1 MKNLI
6 YKKFNIL
13 EIVLILS
20 PIIDILTSV
29 SQRTLNI
36 DISLGLIIRS
46 FLLFFMTMFTLIK
59 SSYKYKKITIT
70 YLAMFILYSI
80 FFIVNVYIN
89 KGSSCILA
97 EAKGLI
103 KAFYFPIC
111 IITLLNYVETKDYK
125 IDLKLLFFVM
135 STSVSVNGRATV
147 SIKFKLDGK
156 IIFLTEYPFNL
167 YLHSLTLSGI
177 IKVSSFCKY
186 DGYIKT
192 IS

>member
-80 FFIVNVYIN
+80 FFMVNVYIN
-89 KGSSCILA
+89 KGSSYILA
-97 EAKGLI
+97 E
-103 KAFYFPIC
+103 
-111 IITLLNYVETKDYK
+111 
-125 IDLKLLFFVM
+125 
-135 STSVSVNGRATV
+135 
-147 SIKFKLDGK
+147 
-156 IIFLTEYPFNL
+156 
-167 YLHSLTLSGI
+167 
-177 IKVSSFCKY
+177 
-186 DGYIKT
+186 
-192 IS
+192 